1 MLLSLSWP
9 LKFCFKV
16 GFLRNSEFPNVKA
29 RTQAIAMIG
38 NAGVTFGV
46 AAVRFLRGTLF
57 AEVRLGITD
66 LRVKSAVRQKRHYA
80 LFAAIRMKPNYAL
93 FSLWFNVMP
102 HAQYACA
109 VRFKTQYAFLR
120 STLTAV
126 RFFRAQYALFTV
138 LLPRFIRQP
147 ISANQINNKNR
158 TSLNTLLTS
167 VGSIPRVNIFFR
179 IMNC

>member
-1 MLLSLSWP
+1 MISSVRSEILLWRWT
-9 LKFCFKV
+9 V
-16 GFLRNSEFPNVKA
+16 
-29 RTQAIAMIG
+29 
-38 NAGVTFGV
+38 GV

-66 LRVKSAVRQKRHYA
+66 LRVKSAVRQTRKYA
-80 LFAAIRMKPNYAL
+80 LFAAIRIKPNYAL

-126 RFFRAQYALFTV
+126 RFFRAQYALFAV

-147 ISANQINNKNR
+147 ISANLINSKNR

-167 VGSIPRVNIFFR
+167 VGSILRVNIYFLL
-179 IMNC
+179 